1 MMLQRIYRILQSD
14 ERRKMWNVVLT
25 VLFSA
30 MLDFIGL
37 AMLLPVLYYLLEGG
51 ENQQAAFWF
60 SLLAVGVVLFKTILV
75 IFFTRNQFTEI
86 LKPCP
91 ILFGNKL
98 VAMPPDIE

>member
-60 SLLAVGVVLFKTILV
+60 SLLAVGVVLFTINVKTNVV
-75 IFFTRNQFTEI
+75 IVNNTSKIINHSSFTFI
-86 LKPCP
+86 K
-91 ILFGNKL
+91 
-98 VAMPPDIE
+98 VS